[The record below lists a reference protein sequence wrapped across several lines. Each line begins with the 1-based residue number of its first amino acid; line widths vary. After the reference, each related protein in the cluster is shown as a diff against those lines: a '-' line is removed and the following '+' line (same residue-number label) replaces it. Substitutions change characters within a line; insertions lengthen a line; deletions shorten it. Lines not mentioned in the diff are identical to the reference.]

1 MVIRG
6 VGCQAFHAG
15 SARFEAGTPGGWSN
29 ALAARAVFMLL
40 TDGLYVLIRIWRRSI
55 AREVHLRVKHASQ
68 SHACRL
74 MLSMGGLCFPAKEH
88 RKPRDACTTFDT

>member
-1 MVIRG
+1 MHWQQG
-6 VGCQAFHAG
+6 LFSCF
-15 SARFEAGTPGGWSN
+15 S
-29 ALAARAVFMLL
+29 L
-40 TDGLYVLIRIWRRSI
+40 TACIPLIRIWRRSI

-74 MLSMGGLCFPAKEH
+74 MLSMGGLCFPAKDH